1 MLKIKRRNRGLS
13 AEEYKRV
20 MSAVATNVAN
30 DSGIVVRTKTGN
42 KFTGE
47 AVKVKKSVSVE
58 CIAPNRIIEEQLR
71 QEMEQ
76 FLSEVRGQENE

>member
-1 MLKIKRRNRGLS
+1 MLKIKNRSRELD

-20 MSAVATNVAN
+20 MSAVATNVTN

-47 AVKVKKSVSVE
+47 AVKVKKSVSIE
-58 CIAPNRIIEEQLR
+58 CIAPNRMVEEQLR
-71 QEMEQ
+71 QQMER
-76 FLSEVRGQENE
+76 FLSEARGQEK